1 MFSSLSGFLP
11 GCDSDSGG
19 GNGRGGAGS
28 AIDSLFHHY
37 SLGGCREQAL
47 DGRATSEIP
56 EHDGSQEE
64 RSEAVGTYTH
74 YCPNCNTARVDWV
87 CTRCTGCE
95 DCCGCGDARG
105 DLVSR
110 QGREGAT
117 AIRRAVT
124 ERDTARARTT
134 EHGAPDSEEG
144 GRPGDSRPGRT
155 TKLSG
160 D

>member
-1 MFSSLSGFLP
+1 MVCNLRYLIGLTTATV
-11 GCDSDSGG
+11 GG
-19 GNGRGGAGS
+19 GYRGGAGRS
-28 AIDSLFHHY
+28 DSLFHY

-47 DGRATSEIP
+47 ERSATSEIRA
-56 EHDGSQEE
+56 HDGGQEE
-64 RSEAVGTYTH
+64 RSEAMGTYTH

-117 AIRRAVT
+117 AIRRAIA
-124 ERDTARARTT
+124 ERDAARIRAT
-134 EHGAPDSEEG
+134 ELGDTDSAKG
-144 GRPGDSRPGRT
+144 GGPGHSGPGRT
-155 TKLSG
+155 T
-160 D
+160 